1 MPKRVRNYHNFLSE
15 QLRDP
20 AFAADYLTATVR
32 ESPDML
38 RVAMRNVAEAHK
50 MSRVAHGAKL
60 NRESLYKTLSPNG
73 NPGFDTVA
81 SIVDVFGIE
90 IAFHAKNGRSLSSG
104 RAGQTS
110 VSASTSRMRRKR
122 RQSPIPPKT

>member
-1 MPKRVRNYHNFLSE
+1 MPKRVRDYHDFLKE

-50 MSRVAHGAKL
+50 MSRVADRAKL
-60 NRESLYKTLSPNG
+60 NRESLYKSLSPKG
-73 NPGFDTVA
+73 NPGFDAVA

-90 IAFHAKNGRSLSSG
+90 IAFHPKNGRSLSSG
-104 RAGQTS
+104 RAGRTPVSGS
-110 VSASTSRMRRKR
+110 VSRTRRKR
-122 RQSPIPPKT
+122 R